1 LQGYNR
7 GLGMKR
13 RVKAELFVY
22 CLCLLMIASLG
33 TAFPG
38 STPIVANPEFK
49 PTMAIPVGVDVNKNR
64 VSDGLEA
71 GIAVRLN
78 SGSGDALANVVVM
91 LNGKPGTGA
100 IEAFSKLGGVVTS
113 DLWSYA
119 VYGFAGQISFGK
131 INAFA
136 NSGSD
141 VLFVEEDVECHANVA
156 YAARQVGARP
166 YVWNTLGLQGDPNTA
181 LAVLDTGIDA
191 SHIDFAPGYG
201 SGDFSKKIV
210 GWNNQVTSA
219 TTPFDDN
226 GHGSHCSG
234 LAAGNGFFSVDTSGK
249 ATATWSAN
257 LANPGTNTY
266 FAGGMM
272 VNNTGPITLTVK
284 WSRTGSAS
292 LSSLL
297 LYYGDKS
304 LSTSLWNSLESVSTP
319 NQNTIYTLTYNVA
332 SLPSGGYDMY
342 HLLVATSGTGNL
354 YISITMSWP
363 YLPPNDGFSA
373 WTGIAPQSKIVGVKV
388 LDGSGSG
395 SSSGLISG
403 INWLIAN
410 RVAYHITVASMSLGF
425 ASEVALV
432 DVAVLNLVN
441 SGVSTIVAAGNSGS
455 GANNIFTPGSVD
467 EVLTVAAM
475 NQFDGVTS
483 YSSQGGTS
491 RYNGVTLKP
500 DVTAPGGSFFAVPLF
515 SVDSNYNDGGGGF
528 SDAVANDAAPMQ
540 GTSMATP
547 IVAGAAQV
555 IVEALGGSS
564 AWNYTR
570 NQALMPKML
579 LLMTAT
585 ETYPNARESGTSPTL
600 ERGGKDAQEGYGRIN
615 VDAAVEAVLKTYF
628 TGTTVVD
635 SLGLPPKL
643 SDISVVGQR
652 LAWARNVELFSGISY
667 NFSLTVPAG
676 ADYDLYLY
684 STTGNAYGEPVILT
698 KSTTAATGAKESIV
712 FTPALTGEYYV
723 VVKRAQENTGGG
735 QFTLTST
742 PSQTAHLLLST
753 EPNQAAYS
761 VGQSL
766 TLQIT
771 VFNELNPAIESTLA
785 LTINGPG
792 GYYHYDFQPVVIEA
806 NKVKD
811 YSFVWNVPVVTGIY
825 VVEVGLVPAQLTAYD
840 AVWLKVTN

>member
-1 LQGYNR
+1 
-7 GLGMKR
+7 MKR
-13 RVKAELFVY
+13 RSKAELFVY
-22 CLCLLMIASLG
+22 GLCLLMIASFG
-33 TAFPG
+33 VVFSG
-38 STPIVANPEFK
+38 SEPVAVSPEFK
-49 PTMAIPVGVDVNKNR
+49 PTMNVPAGVDTNKNR
-64 VSDGLEA
+64 ISDGLENGVA
-71 GIAVRLN
+71 ARLN
-78 SGSGDALANVVVM
+78 NGSGDALANVVVM
-91 LNGKPGTGA
+91 LNDEPGTGDT
-100 IEAFSKLGGVVTS
+100 EAFAKLGGVVTS
-113 DLWSYA
+113 DLWSNA
-119 VYGFAGQISFGK
+119 VNGFAGKIPFDN

-136 NSGSD
+136 NSRPD
-141 VLFVEEDVECHANVA
+141 VLLVEEDVECHANVA
-156 YAARQVGARP
+156 YAARQVGARS
-166 YVWNTLGLQGDPNTA
+166 YVWNTLGLQGDPNSSIT
-181 LAVLDTGIDA
+181 VLDTGIDA
-191 SHIDFAPGYG
+191 SHTDFAPGYG
-201 SGDFSKKIV
+201 SGDFSKKII

-219 TTPFDDN
+219 ATPFDDN

-234 LAAGNGFFSVDTSGK
+234 LAAGDGFLSVDTSGK
-249 ATATWSAN
+249 ATATWSTIF
-257 LANPGTNTY
+257 ANPGSATY

-284 WSRTGSAS
+284 WSKTGSAR

-297 LYYGDKS
+297 LYYGDKT
-304 LSTSLWNSLESVSTP
+304 LSTSSWTSAGSVITS
-319 NQNTIYTLTYNVA
+319 NQNTLYTLTYNVA

-342 HLLVATSGTGNL
+342 HPLVATSGTGNL

-363 YLPPNDGFSA
+363 YMPPNDGFSA
-373 WTGIAPQSKIVGVKV
+373 GTGLAPQSKLVGVKV
-388 LDGSGSG
+388 LDSSGSG
-395 SSSGLISG
+395 SSSDLISG
-403 INWLIAN
+403 INWVIAN

-425 ASEVALV
+425 TSEVTSV
-432 DVAVLNLVN
+432 DAAVLNLVN

-455 GANNIFTPGSVD
+455 GANNIYTPGSVD

-515 SVDSNYNDGGGGF
+515 SADSNYNDAEGGF

-615 VDAAVEAVLKTYF
+615 VDAAAEAVLKTYL

-635 SLGLPPKL
+635 SLGSPPKL

-684 STTGNAYGEPVILT
+684 NTTGNAYGEPIILT

-712 FTPALTGEYYV
+712 YTPALTGEYYV

-742 PSQTAHLLLST
+742 PNQTAHLLLST
-753 EPNQAAYS
+753 EPNQATYS
-761 VGQSL
+761 MGQSL
-766 TLQIT
+766 TLKVT
-771 VFNELNPAIESTLA
+771 VFNELNPALESTLA

-792 GYYHYDFQPVVIEA
+792 GYYHYDFQSVAIEA
-806 NKVKD
+806 KKVKD
-811 YSFVWNVPVVTGIY
+811 YSFVWNVPVVTGTY

-840 AVWLKVTN
+840 AAWLNVT